1 MSAFVVRAGY
11 VYGSSGESCA
21 RPYATAL
28 RILLG
33 HREQVSDVGMA
44 MAERELVVEL
54 AAAILAR
61 MSPEELAIL
70 DEEAVAYFAA
80 PPKAGPRR
88 RRDEPI
94 GFGLDLTLVVPYAL
108 AVGTTAVNVL
118 GSILTD
124 EARDA
129 ARPAVAKL
137 VRSVFRRGPK
147 VPDEPSHALTAAQAT
162 LVRRAAV
169 ERAEQLGLPRERA
182 ELLGD
187 AVVGGLAVE
196 SLP

>member
-1 MSAFVVRAGY
+1 LVIAK
-11 VYGSSGESCA
+11 
-21 RPYATAL
+21 
-28 RILLG
+28 
-33 HREQVSDVGMA
+33 QVTDVGMA

-61 MSPEELAIL
+61 TSPEELAIL

-80 PPKAGPRR
+80 PPQAGSR

-94 GFGLDLTLVVPYAL
+94 GFGLDLTLAVPYAL
-108 AVGTTAVNVL
+108 AVGTTAVNML

-137 VRSVFRRGPK
+137 VRSVFRRGPR
-147 VPDEPSHALTAAQAT
+147 VPDEPSQALTAAQAT
-162 LVRRAAV
+162 LVRRAAF
-169 ERAEQLGLPRERA
+169 ERAQQLGLPRERA
-182 ELLGD
+182 ELLAD